1 MMKIIDSWKDSV
13 RVLNKVDKTGLLAD
27 DIYLA
32 NEIMMADEGKII
44 FVVEKIRISMVNEN
58 VSKTEYKHEINLCI
72 NLLVFYND
80 KYGKYDA
87 FCNNSRGDRNTSV
100 Y

>member
-1 MMKIIDSWKDSV
+1 
-13 RVLNKVDKTGLLAD
+13 
-27 DIYLA
+27 
-32 NEIMMADEGKII
+32 
-44 FVVEKIRISMVNEN
+44 MVNEN

-87 FCNNSRGDRNTSV
+87 FCNNSRGVRNTSV